1 MLDFRG
7 EKDVSRK
14 AIDAFQALGYITNS
28 VQTECEGYAML
39 GEYEPC
45 NECLEEFKSFIVEN
59 KLNERDTLLLL
70 NENSSQKRIE
80 VVDQFTDIAAR
91 ITAFDPKAQID
102 YSVHNLLTAET
113 EHTGGDSDEQ

>member
-1 MLDFRG
+1 M
-7 EKDVSRK
+7 
-14 AIDAFQALGYITNS
+14 
-28 VQTECEGYAML
+28 
-39 GEYEPC
+39 
-45 NECLEEFKSFIVEN
+45 EN

-91 ITAFDPKAQID
+91 ITAFDPKAQIE

-113 EHTGGDSDEQ
+113 EHTGGDFDEQ